1 MVDIEKVE
9 KELMV
14 DALSAAYCAVAPKN
28 QSVVVG
34 PSGKGEAWS
43 YRRIN
48 SLAMLTAG
56 RHEEIKLQK
65 SEFQ

>member
-34 PSGKGEAWS
+34 PSGKGEA
-43 YRRIN
+43 
-48 SLAMLTAG
+48 
-56 RHEEIKLQK
+56 
-65 SEFQ
+65 